1 MQFSPLRAGR
11 YYRPSLW
18 PDLGHILGEVSPYN
32 GNRSRISLHGGYEME
47 THYSAAADL
56 ILHITTFGIAY
67 AVAYFTGIA

>member
-1 MQFSPLRAGR
+1 
-11 YYRPSLW
+11 
-18 PDLGHILGEVSPYN
+18 
-32 GNRSRISLHGGYEME
+32 ME